1 MDSTRVGAD
10 KHMDWKTTRVSTILE
25 QALVEDHVT
34 HDATT
39 ELTLDPK
46 LSASA
51 AIVAKQDCV
60 LAGSEA
66 IPRVLEIFRKLDK
79 DSRRHFEVVH
89 HTEMFDGVRVRE
101 GQVIAVIRGNARTI
115 LACERVT
122 LNLLQR
128 MCGIAT
134 ETRKY
139 VDAVAGTGVV
149 ILDTRKTAPGL
160 RVLDKY
166 AVSCGGG
173 QNHRMDLADGVLI
186 KNNHISLGGGVAKV
200 LGLAMQ
206 RRLPGQKI
214 QIEVRSLSELDE
226 ALAGGADSLL
236 LDNMTPGEATNA
248 VGIARRQ
255 IPNIPVEVS
264 GGITLNTVQEYA
276 QTGVTYISVGA
287 LTHSVSAID
296 LSMKITAE
304 IF

>member
-1 MDSTRVGAD
+1 
-10 KHMDWKTTRVSTILE
+10 MDWKTTRVTATLE
-25 QALVEDHVT
+25 QALVEDRAT

-39 ELTLDPK
+39 ELTLDAK
-46 LSASA
+46 LFASA

-60 LAGSEA
+60 LAGAEA
-66 IPRVLEIFRKLDK
+66 IPRVLEIFRKLDQSSTR
-79 DSRRHFEVVH
+79 DFEVVH
-89 HTEMFDGVRVRE
+89 HPEMFDGVRVRE

-134 ETRKY
+134 ETRRY
-139 VDAVAGTGVV
+139 VDAVAGTGVA

-160 RVLDKY
+160 RLLDKY

-200 LGLAMQ
+200 LALATQ

-214 QIEVRSLSELDE
+214 QVEVRSLKELDE
-226 ALAGGADSLL
+226 ALTSGADSLL
-236 LDNMTPGEATNA
+236 LDNMTPAEATHA
-248 VGIARRQ
+248 VGIARTRVPE
-255 IPNIPVEVS
+255 IPIEVS
-264 GGITLNTVQEYA
+264 GGITLKTVQQYA
-276 QTGVTYISVGA
+276 QSGVTYISVGA
-287 LTHSVSAID
+287 LTHSVAAID

>member
-1 MDSTRVGAD
+1 
-10 KHMDWKTTRVSTILE
+10 MDWKTKRVTAILE
-25 QALVEDHVT
+25 QALIEDHAT

-51 AIVAKQDCV
+51 TIIAKQDCI
-60 LAGSEA
+60 LAGSEVVA
-66 IPRVLEIFRKLDK
+66 RVLEVFRKLDAGP
-79 DSRRHFEVVH
+79 SRRFEVVH
-89 HTEMFDGVRVRE
+89 HPEMFDGVRVRK
-101 GQVIAVIRGNARTI
+101 GQAVAVIRGNARTI

-134 ETRKY
+134 ETRRY
-139 VDAVAGTGVV
+139 VDAVAGTGAV

-160 RVLDKY
+160 RLLDKY

-200 LGLAMQ
+200 LALALR

-214 QIEVRSLSELDE
+214 QIEVRSLEELE
-226 ALAGGADSLL
+226 AALAGGADSLL
-236 LDNMTPGEATNA
+236 LDNMTPAEAKRA
-248 VGIARRQ
+248 VGIARARVAK
-255 IPNIPVEVS
+255 IPIEVS
-264 GGITLNTVQEYA
+264 GGITLETVRKYA

-287 LTHSVSAID
+287 LTHSVAAID

-304 IF
+304 IL

>member
-1 MDSTRVGAD
+1 
-10 KHMDWKTTRVSTILE
+10 MDWKTTRVTATLE
-25 QALVEDHVT
+25 QTLVEDRAT

-39 ELTLDPK
+39 ELTLDAK
-46 LSASA
+46 LFASA

-60 LAGSEA
+60 LAGAEA
-66 IPRVLEIFRKLDK
+66 IPRVLEIFRKLDQSSTR
-79 DSRRHFEVVH
+79 DFEVVH
-89 HTEMFDGVRVRE
+89 HPEMFDGVRVRE

-134 ETRKY
+134 ETRRY

-160 RVLDKY
+160 RLLDKY

-200 LGLAMQ
+200 LALATQ

-214 QIEVRSLSELDE
+214 QVEVRSLKELDE
-226 ALAGGADSLL
+226 ALVAGADSLL
-236 LDNMTPGEATNA
+236 LDNMTPVEATHA
-248 VGIARRQ
+248 VGIARTRVPS
-255 IPNIPVEVS
+255 IPIEVS
-264 GGITLNTVQEYA
+264 GGITLKTVQQYA
-276 QTGVTYISVGA
+276 QSGVTYISVGA
-287 LTHSVSAID
+287 LTHSVAAID

>member
-1 MDSTRVGAD
+1 
-10 KHMDWKTTRVSTILE
+10 MDWKTTRVTTILE
-25 QALVEDHVT
+25 QALVEDHAT
-34 HDATT
+34 HDTTT

-51 AIVAKQDCV
+51 AIVAKQDCI
-60 LAGSEA
+60 LAGAEA
-66 IPRVLEIFRKLDK
+66 IPRVLEIFRKIDQNSTR
-79 DSRRHFEVVH
+79 DFEVVH
-89 HTEMFDGVRVRE
+89 HPEMFDGVRVRE
-101 GQVIAVIRGNARTI
+101 GQVVAVIRGNARTI

-139 VDAVAGTGVV
+139 VDAVAQTGVV

-160 RVLDKY
+160 RLLDKY

-186 KNNHISLGGGVAKV
+186 KNNHISLGGGVTKV
-200 LGLAMQ
+200 LALAMQ
-206 RRLPGQKI
+206 RRPSGQKI
-214 QIEVRSLSELDE
+214 QIEVRSLTELDE

-236 LDNMTPGEATNA
+236 LDNMTPAEARHA
-248 VGIARRQ
+248 VGIARQ
-255 IPNIPVEVS
+255 QMPNIPIEVS
-264 GGITLNTVQEYA
+264 GGITLEAVQEYA
-276 QTGVTYISVGA
+276 HTGVTYISVGA

>member
-1 MDSTRVGAD
+1 
-10 KHMDWKTTRVSTILE
+10 MDWKTKRVTAILE
-25 QALVEDHVT
+25 QALIEDHAT
-34 HDATT
+34 NDATT
-39 ELTLDPK
+39 KLTLDPK

-51 AIVAKQDCV
+51 AIVAKQDCI
-60 LAGSEA
+60 LAGWGA
-66 IPRVLEIFRKLDK
+66 IPRVLEIFRKLDQT
-79 DSRRHFEVVH
+79 STQRFEVVH
-89 HTEMFDGVRVRE
+89 HPEMFDGVRVRK
-101 GQVIAVIRGNARTI
+101 GQAIAVIRGNARTI

-122 LNLLQR
+122 LNVLQR

-160 RVLDKY
+160 RLLDKY

-173 QNHRMDLADGVLI
+173 QNHRMDLTDGVLI

-200 LGLAMQ
+200 LALAMQ

-214 QIEVRSLSELDE
+214 QIEIRSLQEIEE

-236 LDNMTPGEATNA
+236 LDNMTPAEAKQA
-248 VGIARRQ
+248 VAIARKQ
-255 IPNIPVEVS
+255 IPKIPIEVS
-264 GGITLNTVQEYA
+264 GGIMLETVRKYA

>member
-1 MDSTRVGAD
+1 
-10 KHMDWKTTRVSTILE
+10 MDWKTTRVTAILE
-25 QALVEDHVT
+25 QALIEDHAT
-34 HDATT
+34 NDATT

-51 AIVAKQDCV
+51 AIVAKQDCI
-60 LAGSEA
+60 LAGFEVIS
-66 IPRVLEIFRKLDK
+66 RVLEIFRKLDQT
-79 DSRRHFEVVH
+79 STRRFEVVH
-89 HTEMFDGVRVRE
+89 HPEMFDGVRVRE

-139 VDAVAGTGVV
+139 VVAVEGTGVV

-160 RVLDKY
+160 RLLDKY

-186 KNNHISLGGGVAKV
+186 KNNHISLGGGVATV

-214 QIEVRSLSELDE
+214 QIEVRSLPELDE

-236 LDNMTPGEATNA
+236 LDNMTPAEATHA
-248 VGIARRQ
+248 VGIARKLVPD
-255 IPNIPVEVS
+255 IPIEVS
-264 GGITLNTVQEYA
+264 GGITLGTVQEYA

-287 LTHSVSAID
+287 LTHSVTAID

-304 IF
+304 IY

>member
-1 MDSTRVGAD
+1 
-10 KHMDWKTTRVSTILE
+10 MDWKTKRVTAILE
-25 QALVEDHVT
+25 QALVEDHAT
-34 HDATT
+34 HDSTT

-51 AIVAKQDCV
+51 TIVAKQDCI
-60 LAGSEA
+60 LAGWDA
-66 IPRVLEIFRKLDK
+66 IPQVLDIFRKLDQT
-79 DSRRHFEVVH
+79 STRRFEVVH
-89 HTEMFDGVRVRE
+89 HPEMFDGVRVRK
-101 GQVIAVIRGNARTI
+101 GQAIAVIRGNARTI

-160 RVLDKY
+160 RLLDKY

-186 KNNHISLGGGVAKV
+186 KNNHISLGGGIAKV
-200 LGLAMQ
+200 LALALQ
-206 RRLPGQKI
+206 RRPRGQKI
-214 QIEVRSLSELDE
+214 QVEVRSFEELEE
-226 ALAGGADSLL
+226 ALTGGADSLL
-236 LDNMTPGEATNA
+236 LDNMTPAEVKCA
-248 VGIARRQ
+248 VAVARKHIA
-255 IPNIPVEVS
+255 NIPIEVS
-264 GGITLNTVQEYA
+264 GGITLETVRKYA